1 LPALVPPDRSHPRA
15 KENSRSIRLFEF
27 ALFLALLYGIN
38 LYFSTNANIN
48 DPIVPGWWPATKDA
62 ISFLVFG
69 LLLFGLREHFP
80 KSSSLPLALVVTFSV
95 TSAVLS
101 LWFFGFTYA
110 AMSFSKNIV
119 LYFAGGAVIGIVL
132 AGACPAP
139 EIALRISRPVVLSV
153 LIGFAC
159 LLLPV
164 QSTDGRF
171 YGTYGN
177 PTSLGYAV
185 FLAFALSVAFRS
197 VSESVFFAAL
207 LGLTFIVTGSF
218 SVLLAAG
225 VFLVVYSTLEIIGK
239 RTVNLQVVHLLVI
252 VVSTAFFGTLLN
264 YFHGLDFGYRR
275 LAELPDSILD
285 SDSVTVRVKAF
296 VLPIEVTYKRY
307 DGFLLGLYKNF
318 GWAPLLVYFGLIAS
332 LVLAYFRSGQTRT
345 QNAVAACV
353 MCIFVVNPLLQHQI
367 ELFPTNFLFGSFLG
381 CAIYWLNQV
390 QDQESVPSS
399 LPGNVASG
407 S

>member
-1 LPALVPPDRSHPRA
+1 MT
-15 KENSRSIRLFEF
+15 SRLIKLFELT
-27 ALFLALLYGIN
+27 LFLALLYGIN

-48 DPIVPGWWPATKDA
+48 NPVVPVWWPATKDA
-62 ISFLVFG
+62 ILLLVFC
-69 LLLFGLREHFP
+69 LLLFGLRRHLLRP
-80 KSSSLPLALVVTFSV
+80 SLPLALVIAFSI
-95 TSAVLS
+95 TSAALS
-101 LWFFGFTYA
+101 IWFFGFTNA

-119 LYFAGGAVIGIVL
+119 LYFAGGAAIGTLIASV
-132 AGACPAP
+132 CSPP

-185 FLAFALSVAFRS
+185 FLAFALSVAFRP
-197 VSESVFFAAL
+197 VSESVFFAVL

-225 VFLVVYSTLEIIGK
+225 VFLIAYSTLEIFGR
-239 RTVNLQVVHLLVI
+239 RTAKLQVVHLLI
-252 VVSTAFFGTLLN
+252 IAVSTAFFGKLLN
-264 YFHGLDFGYRR
+264 YFHGPDFGYQR
-275 LAELPDSILD
+275 LAEITDAVFN

-296 VLPIEVTYKRY
+296 VLPMEATYKRY

-332 LVLAYFRSGQTRT
+332 LVTMYFRSGQTRT
-345 QNAVAACV
+345 QNAVAASV
-353 MCIFVVNPLLQHQI
+353 FCIFVLNPLLQHQI
-367 ELFPTNFLFGSFLG
+367 EIFPTNFLFGSFLG
-381 CAIYWLNQV
+381 CAICWLNQV
-390 QDQESVPSS
+390 QEQEFVPSS
-399 LPGNVASG
+399 VPAT
-407 S
+407 